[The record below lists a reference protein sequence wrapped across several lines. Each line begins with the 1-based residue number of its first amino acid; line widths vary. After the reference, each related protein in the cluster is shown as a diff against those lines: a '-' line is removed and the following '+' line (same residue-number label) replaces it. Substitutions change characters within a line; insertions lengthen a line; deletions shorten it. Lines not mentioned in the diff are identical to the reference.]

1 MRRWYCASMNSMS
14 PALNSRVQLS
24 HIDEACLWRGRY
36 IEEFAMAEVAVS
48 ETLAT
53 LSGFASSGAKSLLPT
68 AVGQRFEAL
77 QAVVGPSGPLA
88 SVGSCAA
95 KALDD
100 LGEHRHRRNFLCH
113 SSSEV
118 SADGRGGWLMTLC
131 LTSFRAGAI
140 ERSSM
145 HITAA
150 EASILLDKL
159 RSARHRLDGQLRG
172 VLASFTK

>member
-1 MRRWYCASMNSMS
+1 MS

-24 HIDEACLWRGRY
+24 HIDEACFWRGRY

-48 ETLAT
+48 ETLAA
-53 LSGFASSGAKSLLPT
+53 LSALASSGAQSLLPT

-88 SVGSCAA
+88 SIGSRAA
-95 KALDD
+95 KALND
-100 LGEHRHRRNFLCH
+100 LCEHRHRRNFLCH
-113 SSSEV
+113 SFSEV
-118 SADGRGGWLMTLC
+118 SADEKGGWRVTFC

-159 RSARHRLDGQLRG
+159 RSARIRLDGQLRG
-172 VLASFTK
+172 MLVSLMK